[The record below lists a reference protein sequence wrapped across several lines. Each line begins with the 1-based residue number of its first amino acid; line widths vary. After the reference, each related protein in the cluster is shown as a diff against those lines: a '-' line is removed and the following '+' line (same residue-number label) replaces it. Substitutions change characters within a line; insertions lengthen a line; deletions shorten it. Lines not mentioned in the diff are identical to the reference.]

1 MTDNFIA
8 AEYADLRQT
17 AEKFKNTYQNNLPF
31 PNFYLDN
38 FFNAEYLKS
47 VLQEFPDNEKKLS
60 IHFQNPN
67 EAKYATSGET
77 SFGPKTK
84 QLLHYLN
91 SEPFLQFVQELTGI
105 KETLIPDPYFIG
117 GGFHEIKKGGF
128 LKLHVDFHKHRT
140 MDLDRRVNLLVYL
153 NENWKDEYGGHFE
166 LWEKDMSKSVVKIA
180 PLFNRIAMFSTTGYS
195 WHGHPDPLTC
205 PDDRSR
211 KSIALYY
218 YTNGR
223 PSEELTKEQ
232 RNRITT
238 EFAGRE
244 GIDSAKMKRYNNTVN
259 FLNRVLPKPV
269 VKFIK
274 KFRNT

>member
-1 MTDNFIA
+1 MPENFIA
-8 AEYADLRQT
+8 PEFADLQKT
-17 AEKFKNTYQNNLPF
+17 AEKYKNTYQNNPPF
-31 PNFYLDN
+31 PSFYLDN
-38 FFNAEYLKS
+38 FFKPDFLRS
-47 VLQEFPDNEKKLS
+47 VLSEFPDNEKKLG
-60 IHFQNPN
+60 IHYQNPN
-67 EAKYATSGET
+67 EAKYASSGE
-77 SFGPKTK
+77 SAFGTNTK

-128 LKLHVDFHKHRT
+128 LKLHVDFHKHKT
-140 MDLDRRVNLLVYL
+140 MNLDRRVNLLIYL
-153 NENWKDEYGGHFE
+153 NEDWKDEYGGHFE
-166 LWEKDMSKSVVKIA
+166 LWEKDMSKAVVRIA

-223 PSEELTKEQ
+223 PDNEISKDQ

-238 EFAGRE
+238 EFAGRK
-244 GIDSAKMKRYNNTVN
+244 GLDSNKMKTYNTTVN
-259 FLNRVLPKPV
+259 FLNRVLPGSV
-269 VKFIK
+269 VRFIK